1 MSMTMNFVMVGCT
14 YPILFFMYFF
24 MKLEIGDKKK
34 TVLGIAV
41 PEAFRKDPQVMEI
54 CGQFRRSM
62 RRGLI
67 AMLIFPVL
75 FLWMP
80 WFTWYITGYLI
91 WVYLMILV
99 EMVPIAKYGER
110 LKALKRSMR
119 WGDSGNGKADVDFAM
134 ALQPVRV
141 VKKPVLAVMCVL
153 SVLPVLWELADQQ
166 DVDLKWAYTG
176 ILLIMA
182 ALVWLFSGILIW
194 MDRQKSE
201 LISKDSD
208 VNINFNRSKKRLRAT
223 AWIWMTGLSV
233 VLVWLTAFALHDRL
247 GGMTA
252 YMAEITGYTVIV
264 CALAIRCEW
273 KILLLRRKM
282 MTTLESYDSD
292 EDNWYFGALLYY
304 NPNDRHSLVE
314 NRIGT
319 GYSVNLGSVGG
330 KIVVGLVAMLLVGCL
345 IWVPVVVGMD
355 EFTPIGL
362 EVEDGTLRSTHTGVE
377 YEIGE
382 SEIASVALLEEL
394 PEMSRKNGTS
404 LKNLDK
410 GRYKI
415 DGYGTGYLCL
425 NPENSKFLLVE
436 TVDGKVYLLS
446 DATDAGTLEVYQELT
461 TDSR

>member
-134 ALQPVRV
+134 ALQSVRV

-153 SVLPVLWELADQQ
+153 SVLPVLWE
-166 DVDLKWAYTG
+166 G
-176 ILLIMA
+176 
-182 ALVWLFSGILIW
+182 S
-194 MDRQKSE
+194 
-201 LISKDSD
+201 
-208 VNINFNRSKKRLRAT
+208 RS
-223 AWIWMTGLSV
+223 
-233 VLVWLTAFALHDRL
+233 
-247 GGMTA
+247 
-252 YMAEITGYTVIV
+252 
-264 CALAIRCEW
+264 
-273 KILLLRRKM
+273 
-282 MTTLESYDSD
+282 
-292 EDNWYFGALLYY
+292 
-304 NPNDRHSLVE
+304 
-314 NRIGT
+314 
-319 GYSVNLGSVGG
+319 
-330 KIVVGLVAMLLVGCL
+330 
-345 IWVPVVVGMD
+345 
-355 EFTPIGL
+355 
-362 EVEDGTLRSTHTGVE
+362 
-377 YEIGE
+377 
-382 SEIASVALLEEL
+382 
-394 PEMSRKNGTS
+394 
-404 LKNLDK
+404 
-410 GRYKI
+410 
-415 DGYGTGYLCL
+415 
-425 NPENSKFLLVE
+425 
-436 TVDGKVYLLS
+436 
-446 DATDAGTLEVYQELT
+446 
-461 TDSR
+461 